1 VPQHAVLTDVSL
13 RAAKPPENGAVTL
26 WDGALKHF
34 GVRIRGGAKS
44 FIVLLGSGRRQVI
57 GRFPT
62 ISLSQ
67 ARTKAKMLLAERT
80 LGRHQ
85 PKSTSWDTAL
95 PTFLALCEK
104 KNRTRTH
111 SEYART
117 LKSYFPFGATKLCDI
132 TRQDISKKLDKLANV
147 PSQQAHAF
155 VVAKIFF
162 RWALAQGYIDTNPT
176 GGLTP
181 RHAPTRARVLTDK
194 ELEAVWKASQQIGGH
209 FGSIVKLLILTGQR
223 RGEIAALQFSWIQN
237 NTITLP
243 SELTKNARE
252 HSFPIGPLS
261 ASIIPIPGVH
271 SGLLFPARGNETS
284 PFNGWSKSKVLPAA

>member
-1 VPQHAVLTDVSL
+1 DISL
-13 RAAKPPENGAVTL
+13 RTANAPDAGTITL
-26 WDGALKHF
+26 WDGSLKHF
-34 GVRIRGGAKS
+34 GVRISQGGAKS

-117 LKSYFPFGATKLCDI
+117 LKSYFPFG
-132 TRQDISKKLDKLANV
+132 
-147 PSQQAHAF
+147 
-155 VVAKIFF
+155 
-162 RWALAQGYIDTNPT
+162 PT
-176 GGLTP
+176 
-181 RHAPTRARVLTDK
+181 
-194 ELEAVWKASQQIGGH
+194 
-209 FGSIVKLLILTGQR
+209 
-223 RGEIAALQFSWIQN
+223 
-237 NTITLP
+237 
-243 SELTKNARE
+243 
-252 HSFPIGPLS
+252 
-261 ASIIPIPGVH
+261 
-271 SGLLFPARGNETS
+271 
-284 PFNGWSKSKVLPAA
+284 